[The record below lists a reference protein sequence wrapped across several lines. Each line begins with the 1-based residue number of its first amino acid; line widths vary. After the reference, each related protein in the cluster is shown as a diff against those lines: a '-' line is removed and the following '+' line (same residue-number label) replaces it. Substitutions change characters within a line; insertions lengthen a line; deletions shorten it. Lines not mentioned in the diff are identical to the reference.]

1 MEKPEILAP
10 AGSMEALRAALSA
23 GADAVYI
30 GGSAFGARAYAK
42 NPDAEELSEAIKYV
56 HLRGKRLYLTVNTLL
71 KEREFGALYRFLAP
85 YYAQGLDAA
94 IVQDVGVLRFLARE
108 FPALSLHAS
117 TQMTFTGAK
126 GLAVFDGYPV
136 TRLVPARELS
146 LEELRETCTTCG
158 REVEIF
164 IHGALCYCY
173 SGQCLMSSLLG
184 GRSGNRGRC
193 AQPCR
198 MEYEGA
204 GKGKKYWL
212 SPKDLCGLAL
222 LPELIRTGAASF
234 KIEGRMKRPEYVAA
248 VTDVYRRFTDLYF
261 TLGEAGYQAYL
272 KERPGLLEEEAVR
285 LADVYNRGGFS
296 SGCFTC
302 HNSAGIMSV
311 NRPGHFGVPVGEVS
325 SGGKGVAEIRLK
337 RDVNAQDVLE
347 FRREKTKESTGT
359 PGYYEYTVGSGAAS
373 GAKLVARLPQR
384 LSAEA
389 GDKVYR
395 IRNNALLKHLE
406 ETYLEREKKQPA
418 DGVFYAKAG
427 EVCTLRLSTRCE
439 GVLPPA
445 AFPER
450 NTSEVSV
457 CQEGFL
463 CERAGKLPAMEVS
476 VRKQLDKT
484 GNGPFF
490 FEHLEIR
497 LADDVFLPNGLLNE
511 LRRTALE
518 ELARAVQAQYARK
531 LPEKAGSEEVSAK
544 ADGAAEKA
552 HPLPEER
559 VYAPVTEDRQEME
572 GLPGDKPYLDC
583 VVSNRAQAEAAGRE
597 ERVRRVYLDFDL
609 RSKEEEKAFYAAA
622 EGLRASGK
630 KVWATLPRICRKET
644 LFRLAGELPALQR
657 SVDGYLVR
665 NYEAL
670 SFLMESEPYWRERVC
685 LDYNMYVMNRAA
697 KAFYREL
704 SGRSTGVCT
713 APVELSAKELSE
725 LSVSDMTLVVYGRLP
740 FMVSAHCIRKTMGLC
755 QGKEATEREPVILT
769 DRQGKHLP
777 VKQYCM
783 DCYNVVY
790 NPECLSLL
798 GEEKD
803 LASLKPWALRADF
816 TFETPEEV
824 ARILRSAAGRAPA
837 LCKEGYTRGHFRR
850 GVE

>member
-10 AGSMEALRAALSA
+10 AGSMEALKAALSA

-42 NPDAEELSEAIKYV
+42 NPDAEELSEAIEYV

-94 IVQDVGVLRFLARE
+94 IVQDVGVLRFLAKE

-126 GLAVFDGYPV
+126 GLAVLEGYPV

-146 LEELRETCTTCG
+146 LEEIRETCATCG

-164 IHGALCYCY
+164 VHGALCYCY

-198 MEYEGA
+198 MEYESA
-204 GKGKKYWL
+204 EKGKKYWL

-248 VTDVYRRFTDLYF
+248 VTAAYRKYTDLYVS
-261 TLGEAGYQAYL
+261 LGEKGYQTYL
-272 KERPGLLEEEAVR
+272 KEHPQLLEEEAVR

-296 SGCFTC
+296 SGCFIC

-311 NRPGHFGVPVGEVS
+311 NRPGHFGVPVGEVV
-325 SGGKGVAEIRLK
+325 SGGRGTAEIRLK
-337 RDVNAQDVLE
+337 REVNAQDVLE
-347 FRREKTKESTGT
+347 FRRDKAKESGT
-359 PGYYEYTVGSGAAS
+359 PGYYEYTVGSGAPA
-373 GAKLVARLPQR
+373 GTKLVARLPQR

-395 IRNNALLKHLE
+395 VRNNALLKRLE
-406 ETYLEREKKQPA
+406 ETYLEREKKQPVN
-418 DGVFYAKAG
+418 GVFYAKAG

-439 GVLPPA
+439 GELPPI

-450 NTSEVSV
+450 KALEVSV
-457 CQEGFL
+457 CQEGFV
-463 CERAGKLPAMEVS
+463 CERAGKLPATEVS
-476 VRKQLDKT
+476 VRKQLSKT

-490 FEHLEIR
+490 FEHLEIC

-518 ELARAVQAQYARK
+518 ALAKAVQAQYVRK
-531 LPEKAGSEEVSAK
+531 LP
-544 ADGAAEKA
+544 DQFCT
-552 HPLPEER
+552 ER
-559 VYAPVTEDRQEME
+559 TYPPGTEDRKAAE
-572 GLPGDKPYLDC
+572 GFPEDKPFLDC
-583 VVSNRAQAEAAGRE
+583 VVSNRAQAGAAVRE
-597 ERVRRVYLDFDL
+597 EYVRRVYLDFDL

-622 EGLRASGK
+622 EELRASGK
-630 KVWATLPRICRKET
+630 EVWAVLPRICRKET
-644 LFRLAGELPALQR
+644 LLRMSGELPALQR
-657 SVDGYLVR
+657 SFDGYLVR

-670 SFLMESEPYWRERVC
+670 SFLMESESHWQERFC
-685 LDYNMYVMNRAA
+685 LDYTMYVMNREA

-704 SGRSTGVCT
+704 SGKSAGVYT
-713 APVELSAKELSE
+713 APVELSARELSE
-725 LSVSDMTLVVYGRLP
+725 LSVSDMTMVVYGRLP
-740 FMVSAHCIRKTMGLC
+740 FMVSAHCVRKTMGLC
-755 QGKEATEREPVILT
+755 QGKEAKEREPVVLK
-769 DRQGKHLP
+769 DRQGKRLL

-790 NPECLSLL
+790 NPECLSLF
-798 GEEKD
+798 GEEEEI
-803 LASLKPWALRADF
+803 ASLKPWALRADF

-824 ARILRSAAGRAPA
+824 ARILQIAAGRAPA
-837 LCKEGYTRGHFRR
+837 LCKEGYTKGHFRR